1 MAAFMFSPAAGAQS
15 PQQIL
20 DALDG
25 DNSGAISRDEAVDD
39 MKANFPMID
48 ANGDGGIDLGELDR
62 LLELVAS
69 RNDGGGSAAGASA
82 AGASPAGTDGPAF
95 AELFTEYCSV
105 CHGADLTGEA
115 QGTPLVGVDLMHGD
129 SMAEL
134 IETISKGVPG
144 TSMEEFS
151 GELTD
156 TQIRSLAIFIS
167 EERAQSTYAD
177 FRMAA
182 PLEVPSGTLSSELHD
197 FRLETVIEDLDPLP
211 YSIAPLPDGRI
222 LLTEKMRGLTLISA
236 DGEQSGL
243 IAGAPEGYDDAP
255 QRGPMRLGN
264 GWILDVA
271 PHPEFEDNGW
281 IYLSYGDR
289 CSDCN
294 EISRSGRKPP
304 VSMVKLIRG
313 RIRDGHWV
321 DEETLWAVDRELY
334 APGTDMTA
342 GGRIAF
348 DQAGHLFLSV
358 GMFPGIRYAGIQDL
372 DRPWGK
378 IHRIHDDGR
387 VPEDNPFLTVPDA
400 VDTIWTY
407 GHRSPHG
414 LEYDPQTGQLWETEM
429 GPRGGDEVNLLLPGR
444 NYGWPLTSKGVHYNG
459 KPVDGE
465 GLGIEYSLEEFEQPV
480 VDLTPSVAV
489 SSFVIYHG
497 DAFPKWRGH
506 MLVGS
511 LKGSDL
517 YRFVIEDGSLS
528 HRETVV
534 ENLARIRDVEVSPS
548 GDILLLL
555 ENASGGQIVRLA
567 PPV

>member
-1 MAAFMFSPAAGAQS
+1 MRTLYRPLMLVGCVLATAAAYAQAPATARGDRTQAFSGLYA
-15 PQQIL
+15 
-20 DALDG
+20 
-25 DNSGAISRDEAVDD
+25 
-39 MKANFPMID
+39 
-48 ANGDGGIDLGELDR
+48 
-62 LLELVAS
+62 
-69 RNDGGGSAAGASA
+69 
-82 AGASPAGTDGPAF
+82 
-95 AELFTEYCSV
+95 EYCAV

-129 SMAEL
+129 SVEEL
-134 IETISKGVPG
+134 IDTINKGVPG
-144 TSMEEFS
+144 TSMEAFS
-151 GELTD
+151 EELSD
-156 TQIRSLAIFIS
+156 TQIRTLAIFIA
-167 EERAQSTYAD
+167 EERAQMTFAD
-177 FRMAA
+177 FKIAA
-182 PLEVPSGTLSSELHD
+182 PLEVPSGSQSSELHD
-197 FRLETVIEDLDPLP
+197 FRLDTVIEGLDPLP

-222 LLTEKMRGLTLISA
+222 LLTEKMRGLTVISA

-243 IAGAPEGYDDAP
+243 ITGAPEGYDDAP
-255 QRGPMRLGN
+255 QRGILRMGN

-271 PHPEFEDNGW
+271 PHPDFENNGW

-294 EISRSGRKPP
+294 EISRRGGNPP
-304 VSMVKLIRG
+304 VSAVKLIRG

-321 DEETLWAVDRELY
+321 DEETLWEVERELY
-334 APGTDMTA
+334 APGTDMAA

-348 DQAGHLFLSV
+348 DHAGHLFLSFGMMPGV
-358 GMFPGIRYAGIQDL
+358 GYTGIQDL

-400 VDTIWTY
+400 IDTIWTY

-429 GPRGGDEVNLLLPGR
+429 GPRGGDEVNLLVPGR
-444 NYGWPLTSKGVHYNG
+444 NYGWPVTSKGVHYNG
-459 KPVDGE
+459 RPVDGE
-465 GLGIEYSLEEFEQPV
+465 GLGIEYDLGEIEQPV

-489 SSFVIYHG
+489 SSFVVYNAE
-497 DAFPKWRGH
+497 AFPKWRGH
-506 MLVGS
+506 LLVGS

-534 ENLARIRDVEVSPS
+534 EDLARIRDVEIGPD
-548 GDILLLL
+548 GDVLLLL
-555 ENASGGQIVRLA
+555 EHAGGGQIVRMSPTA
-567 PPV
+567 K